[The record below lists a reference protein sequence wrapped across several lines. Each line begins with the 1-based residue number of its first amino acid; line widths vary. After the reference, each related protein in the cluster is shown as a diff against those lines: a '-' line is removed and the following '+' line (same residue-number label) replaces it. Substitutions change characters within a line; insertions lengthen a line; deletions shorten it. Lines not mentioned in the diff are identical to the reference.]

1 MFSGIGEI
9 MYVCICNAFTC
20 RDVRKVRDQG
30 ASRSGQVYKKLGC
43 KMQCGKC
50 LETIES
56 VLKEPF
62 ESDTANNNNTENHNF
77 FPANL

>member
-1 MFSGIGEI
+1 

-30 ASRSGQVYKKLGC
+30 VSRSGQVYKKLGC

-50 LETIES
+50 LETIDS
-56 VLKEPF
+56 VLKEPVDAD
-62 ESDTANNNNTENHNF
+62 SVNNSNPENLNF

>member
-1 MFSGIGEI
+1 

-20 RDVRKVRDQG
+20 GDVRKLKIKGV
-30 ASRSGQVYKKLGC
+30 SKSVQVYKKLGC

-56 VLKEPF
+56 VLNENADIDKLNSNEIKNKESSPL
-62 ESDTANNNNTENHNF
+62 SA
-77 FPANL
+77 

>member
-1 MFSGIGEI
+1 

-30 ASRSGQVYKKLGC
+30 VSRCGQVYKKLGC

-50 LETIES
+50 LETIDS
-56 VLKEPF
+56 VLKESID
-62 ESDTANNNNTENHNF
+62 SDTVNNSNPENFNF
-77 FPANL
+77 FRANL

>member
-1 MFSGIGEI
+1 

-30 ASRSGQVYKKLGC
+30 VSRSGQVYKKLGC

-50 LETIES
+50 LETIAN
-56 VLKEPF
+56 VLKEPV
-62 ESDTANNNNTENHNF
+62 ETDSLNNNNTENNNF
-77 FPANL
+77 FPVNV

>member
-1 MFSGIGEI
+1 

-20 RDVRKVRDQG
+20 RDVKKLKLKGVCK
-30 ASRSGQVYKKLGC
+30 SVQVYKELGY

-56 VLKEPF
+56 VLNEGADIDKLN
-62 ESDTANNNNTENHNF
+62 ANEINNIKSSS
-77 FPANL
+77 LSV

>member
-1 MFSGIGEI
+1 

-20 RDVRKVRDQG
+20 RDIRKLKMKGISKSV
-30 ASRSGQVYKKLGC
+30 QVYKKLGC

-56 VLKEPF
+56 VLNEDADIDKLNSNEINNI
-62 ESDTANNNNTENHNF
+62 ESSSISA
-77 FPANL
+77 